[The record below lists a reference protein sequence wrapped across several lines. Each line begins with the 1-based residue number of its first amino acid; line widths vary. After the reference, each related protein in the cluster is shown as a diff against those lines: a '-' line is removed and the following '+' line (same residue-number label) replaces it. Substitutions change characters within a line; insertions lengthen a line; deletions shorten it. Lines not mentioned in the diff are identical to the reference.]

1 VTIAPDAAV
10 NGFLGARH
18 CCSTRRISELHTN
31 APCLPDYVSGPG
43 TTLCRTEKK
52 DRADSSRQQHNS
64 GASVGNGVRLVI
76 FIVAVSAVIIIVAA
90 VIVAVSIRQDGE
102 NQSGG
107 C

>member
-1 VTIAPDAAV
+1 MTIAPDAAV

-64 GASVGNGVRLVI
+64 GASVGSGVYLVI
-76 FIVAVSAVIIIVAA
+76 VIVAAVIIIVAA

-102 NQSGG
+102 NQRGG
-107 C
+107 Y